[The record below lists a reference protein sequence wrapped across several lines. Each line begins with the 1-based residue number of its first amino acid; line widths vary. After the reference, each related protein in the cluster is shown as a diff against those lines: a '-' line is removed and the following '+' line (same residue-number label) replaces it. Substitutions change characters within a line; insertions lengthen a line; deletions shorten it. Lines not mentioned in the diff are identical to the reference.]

1 MAGEVTFKH
10 KHQLSL
16 SPSFFLLSVCSN
28 FFNLKKNN
36 SGAFRG
42 TKSSTGP
49 VWTRSA
55 ASSVSFNLPRGV
67 RTVFTNKITVTRLK
81 IWFGNCS
88 MGMFHFSVE
97 YYGVATRNRQGF
109 CRISSNTWG
118 RLLDHAGDRAVSNHV
133 SYSEIRDKRFHRAVL
148 SDNRFTEKQRM
159 TISPNSSNMSCKQL
173 LNTWSKSSDSP
184 SATLFYSWILW
195 GLNSRWVWLLWHH
208 THPRA
213 EKNPTAPGTGST

>member
-10 KHQLSL
+10 KHRL

-28 FFNLKKNN
+28 FFNLKKITQAHSEALNPPQDQYEHAQLLHQCP
-36 SGAFRG
+36 SISPG
-42 TKSSTGP
+42 
-49 VWTRSA
+49 
-55 ASSVSFNLPRGV
+55 GV

-97 YYGVATRNRQGF
+97 YYGVATRTDSLQGVLQNF
-109 CRISSNTWG
+109 KQ
-118 RLLDHAGDRAVSNHV
+118 HPRAFAQSCSVTEQCLITS
-133 SYSEIRDKRFHRAVL
+133 SEIRDKRFHRAVL

-159 TISPNSSNMSCKQL
+159 TISPNSSNVSWKQL

-195 GLNSRWVWLLWHH
+195 GLKVGVASV
-208 THPRA
+208 TSY
-213 EKNPTAPGTGST
+213 TS

>member
-1 MAGEVTFKH
+1 MQ
-10 KHQLSL
+10 QL
-16 SPSFFLLSVCSN
+16 FQ
-28 FFNLKKNN
+28 LKKNN
-36 SGAFRG
+36 SGTFRG

-49 VWTRSA
+49 VRTRSA
-55 ASSVSFNLPRGV
+55 ASSVSFNLPGGV

-97 YYGVATRNRQGF
+97 YYGVATRTDSLQGVLQNF
-109 CRISSNTWG
+109 KQ
-118 RLLDHAGDRAVSNHV
+118 HPRAFAQSCSVTEQCLITS
-133 SYSEIRDKRFHRAVL
+133 SEIRDKRFHRAVL

-159 TISPNSSNMSCKQL
+159 TISPNSSNVSCKQL

-195 GLNSRWVWLLWHH
+195 GLKVGVASV
-208 THPRA
+208 TSY
-213 EKNPTAPGTGST
+213 TS